1 MERSSPSDPDVAN
14 TFARLQA
21 ALADRYM
28 IERELGRG
36 GMATVY
42 LARDLKHDR
51 SVALKVLHAELAATV
66 GPERFQREIKLAARL
81 QHPHILTVLDSG
93 EAAGQL
99 WYTMPF
105 VDGESLRERLAREQ
119 QLPLEEALQI
129 TREVADALSHAHGEG
144 VIHRDIKPENIL
156 LSHGHALV
164 ADFGVARALQT
175 AVGERL
181 TETGMAVGTPAYM
194 SPEQATGE
202 RQVDARSDL
211 YSLGCVLYEMLAGE
225 PPYTG
230 SSAQAVIAKRFSEPI
245 PHIRTV
251 RESVPEAIEQ
261 AVSKALAKS
270 PADRFATAA
279 EFAAALTAWTAGA
292 SSGAR
297 LRARRFLVAGAAV
310 VVAAVAFTVLRL
322 RIPSGAPLDSNL
334 VAVAPFDVFDRKLE
348 LWHEGL
354 VDVLSRN
361 LDGAGPLR
369 TVPPT
374 VVIRRWRGPA
384 DPASAAELAR
394 RTGAGLVLFGGI
406 IGAGPDSARV
416 SATVFDARSG
426 RALAEVELRG
436 TGDRM
441 DELSDSLTVAV
452 LRELGRTRPIG
463 VVRLAS
469 LGSTSRAATKAFLT
483 GEQFYRRGGW
493 DSATAYAR
501 RAVALDSSF
510 ALALRRVGTSLLW
523 WGADTSYITY
533 LLRAGAHNHGL
544 APRESLLVAADSA
557 WGALSRAN
565 APPYWPWQRRFFG
578 VLDEAVRRYPDDA
591 EIWYHRCELAVHVG
605 LSRPPVPLGPR
616 DALEACERAI
626 ELDSAFAPAYVHG
639 LELVLAW
646 RGPAAARGLIAH
658 ELTINLTPERAAA
671 LHVVDKLLD
680 PSAAQSAEIS
690 QMLDTLSPDALSTV
704 QGIMTSW
711 PDSAETAV
719 RLGRLLILRRG
730 YHFLDSGLVGWTLAG
745 ALASRGH
752 LRQASMNRRWTTVWP
767 GPLLAAELAYLG
779 AIPRDSTAALF
790 GHWLRTNNRW
800 VGVALVWWATTG
812 DSNSIQELRRRADS
826 LARASGDAEARH
838 YWRSIAS
845 VSRPCLALA
854 RHDSAA
860 ALEGFVVLADSN
872 QLEDTYTLLRL
883 QRIELLARLDRTR
896 EAAELL
902 DHHSG
907 GLPMGQGGFGTRA
920 LWALERGRVFERLGQ
935 RDNAIAGYSFVAD
948 YWRNA
953 DPELQPYVTEAPAAL
968 KRLSGVR

>member
-1 MERSSPSDPDVAN
+1 MADPLG
-14 TFARLQA
+14 RLQA
-21 ALADRYM
+21 VLVDRYT
-28 IERELGRG
+28 IDRELGRG

-51 SVALKVLHAELAATV
+51 RVALKVLHPELAFTL

-105 VDGESLRERLAREQ
+105 AEGESLRERLTRER
-119 QLPLEEALQI
+119 QLPLDDALQI
-129 TREVADALSHAHGEG
+129 TREVADALGYAHSQGI
-144 VIHRDIKPENIL
+144 IHRDIKPENIL
-156 LSHGHALV
+156 LSRGHALV
-164 ADFGVARALQT
+164 ADFGVARALRN
-175 AVGERL
+175 AAGERL
-181 TETGMAVGTPAYM
+181 TETGIAVGTPTYM
-194 SPEQATGE
+194 SPEQATAE
-202 RQVDARSDL
+202 RDLDPRSDI

-230 SSAQAVIAKRFSEPI
+230 PSAQAVLAKRFNEPL

-251 RESVPEAIEQ
+251 RESVPEAIEK
-261 AVSKALAKS
+261 AVSKALATS

-279 EFAAALTAWTAGA
+279 QFAAALAAGTVGA
-292 SSGAR
+292 PSGAR
-297 LRARRFLVAGAAV
+297 RRARRFLVAGTATV
-310 VVAAVAFTVLRL
+310 VVAALALTILRP
-322 RIPSGAPLDSNL
+322 RIPSRAPLDPNL
-334 VAVAPFDVFDRKLE
+334 VAVAPFDVFDPKLG

-354 VDVLSRN
+354 MDVLSRN
-361 LDGAGPLR
+361 LDGEGPLR

-374 VVIRRWRGPA
+374 VVVRRWRGPA

-394 RTGAGLVLFGGI
+394 STGARVVLFGGI

-416 SATVFDARSG
+416 TATVFDAG
-426 RALAEVELRG
+426 AARALAEVELPG
-436 TGDRM
+436 TEDRM
-441 DELSDSLTVAV
+441 DRLSDSLTVVV
-452 LRELGRTRPIG
+452 LRALGRTRPIG
-463 VVRLAS
+463 AVRLAS

-483 GEQFYRRGGW
+483 GEQFYRRGVW
-493 DSATAYAR
+493 DSAIAYSR
-501 RAVALDSSF
+501 QAVALDSTF
-510 ALALRRVGTSLLW
+510 ALALRRVGTAQWW

-565 APPYWPWQRRFFG
+565 GPPYWPWRRRFFR
-578 VLDEAVRRYPDDA
+578 VLEDAVRRYPDDP

-646 RGPAAARGLIAH
+646 RGPAAARRLIAE
-658 ELTINLTPERAAA
+658 ELTLNLTPERAAA
-671 LHVVDKLLD
+671 LHLVDKLLD
-680 PSAAQSAEIS
+680 PSAAQSSEIS

-719 RLGRLLILRRG
+719 RLGRLLTLRRG
-730 YHFLDSGLVGWTLAG
+730 YHFLDSGLVGWTLAA

-752 LRQASMNRRWTTVWP
+752 LRQASTNRRWTTVWP

-872 QLEDTYTLLRL
+872 QVEDTYTLLRL

-953 DPELQPYVTEAPAAL
+953 DPELQPYVTEARAAL